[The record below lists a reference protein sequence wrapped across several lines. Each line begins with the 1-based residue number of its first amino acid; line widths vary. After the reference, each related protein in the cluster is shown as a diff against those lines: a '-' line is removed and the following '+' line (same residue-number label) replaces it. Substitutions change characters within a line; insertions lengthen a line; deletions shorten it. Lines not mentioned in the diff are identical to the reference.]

1 MAERIVCSNCKTYY
15 TSEMAFAHFRPG
27 GTLCPE
33 CRRNKQLKE
42 SLEKSS
48 SKSNEANQETKSQT
62 VYVDRGPSA
71 DEIIA
76 EAKAEKIEY
85 ELSKQK
91 KQDSALTPWL
101 FDENFS
107 STSRINSISFPN
119 DVDNIEKTVE
129 RIIKAG
135 VEQIKT
141 TVNEHEMGVGHVQV
155 GDKSFLKPF
164 HEEFEFVEACFE
176 KAQEGIKKLR
186 RKDDSEHPKLKAIV
200 NDLDDLFSDFKDKWF
215 PKLIEKREKKKKKN
229 IIVVSV
235 MLILVIAFFS
245 WAALR

>member
-1 MAERIVCSNCKTYY
+1 MTTQITRPCSTERSTTGNSTYKKLAVQWFIEALCFVSSLVVADSFRLRNRQLLVAAKRY
-15 TSEMAFAHFRPG
+15 RPG

-48 SKSNEANQETKSQT
+48 SKSNDANQETKSQT
-62 VYVDRGPSA
+62 VYVDRGPTA

-107 STSRINSISFPN
+107 NTSRINSISYPN
-119 DVDNIEKTVE
+119 DVDDIEKTVE

-141 TVNEHEMGVGHVQV
+141 TVNEHEMGVGDVQV

-186 RKDDSEHPKLKAIV
+186 RKDDLTAPTQKWR
-200 NDLDDLFSDFKDKWF
+200 FSG
-215 PKLIEKREKKKKKN
+215 
-229 IIVVSV
+229 
-235 MLILVIAFFS
+235 
-245 WAALR
+245 